1 MNTILLADD
10 DQYVLDGLLKH
21 IPWADMGVQIIG
33 TACDGAEAWRMF
45 QELKPDIVIT
55 DVYMPHMDGFQLT
68 ACIHEHDP
76 SFPVVILS
84 GYDDFAN
91 ARKAV
96 SSGIQHFLLKP
107 PSLAEIE
114 FVVREVVQQLHE
126 TSERD
131 ALLASYMQQQEV
143 LRRSMREAFFRDLL
157 VTRYRP
163 EELPQQRIAFLGL
176 PETPQVQTLSLSLV
190 RSDRWNKSREREWQ
204 LLRFG
209 TGNIIRE
216 VLNKRLEGLPQ
227 LTAELIDYTDKEFIV
242 IFLGAGN
249 HADADASTGT
259 GIGKLCQSFILEL
272 SAELVEHV
280 LQYMR
285 ISLMGG
291 LGEPHDGYHCIMDS
305 FLESQQAVEMAEMG
319 ELNRV
324 YAYAERPLPEPGE
337 EPVMPLETIRKLHDA
352 IFQRQLTE
360 VQEYWRLLRAD
371 NAAGAFALPVLKGVY
386 AGIVS
391 ALSTAASATIR
402 GGSDAA
408 SLEERM
414 LALQRC
420 SSASQLIEWMDGQM
434 ERMASRIKEEL
445 QGKKSH
451 AIVDQV
457 IKDYI
462 EKCYDKNIT
471 LEEIAAKLHVNRN
484 YLSQLFKKVTGE
496 PFVMYINKHRIRKAK
511 ELMMTGNY
519 MVYEVSE
526 MVGFQNS
533 TYFSQVFK
541 SITGYSPSE
550 YNR

>member
-10 DQYVLDGLLKH
+10 DRYVLDGMLKH
-21 IPWADMGVQIIG
+21 IPWADMGVRIIG
-33 TACDGAEAWRMF
+33 TAGDGAEAWRMF

-68 ACIHEHDP
+68 ACIHERDP

-84 GYDDFAN
+84 GYDDYAN

-131 ALLASYMQQQEV
+131 ALLASYTQQQEV

-157 VTRYRP
+157 VTRYRR

-176 PETPQVQTLSLSLV
+176 PETPKVQALSLSLV
-190 RSDRWNKSREREWQ
+190 RSERWNKSREREWQ

-216 VLNKRLEGLPQ
+216 VLNKRLEGKAQ
-227 LTAELIDYTDKEFIV
+227 LSAELLDYTDKEFIV
-242 IFLGAGN
+242 IFLAAGDS
-249 HADADASTGT
+249 AGPDARG
-259 GIGKLCQSFILEL
+259 LCQSFMLEL
-272 SAELVEHV
+272 STELVEQV

-291 LGEPHDGYHCIMDS
+291 LGGAHEGYHRIMDS

-324 YAYAERPLPEPGE
+324 YSYAERPEPEPGE
-337 EPVMPLETIRKLHDA
+337 EPVMPLDTIRKLHDA
-352 IFQRQLTE
+352 IFQRQLPE

-371 NAAGAFALPVLKGVY
+371 NASGAFPLPVLKGVY

-391 ALSTAASATIR
+391 ALSTAASATIQ
-402 GGSDAA
+402 GGGEAE

-414 LALQRC
+414 LALHRC

-434 ERMASRIKEEL
+434 ERMVGRIKEEW

-471 LEEIAAKLHVNRN
+471 LEEIAAQLHVNRN

-511 ELMMTGNY
+511 ELMMSGNY

-550 YNR
+550 FNR

>member
-1 MNTILLADD
+1 MKTILLADD

-21 IPWADMGVQIIG
+21 IPWEDMGVRIVG
-33 TACDGAEAWRMF
+33 TAGDGADAWRQF
-45 QELKPDIVIT
+45 QQLKPDIVIT
-55 DVYMPHMDGFQLT
+55 DIYMPEMDGFQLT
-68 ACIHEHDP
+68 ACIHERDP

-96 SSGIQHFLLKP
+96 KSGIQHFLLKP

-114 FVVREVVQQLHE
+114 FVVREVVQQLNE
-126 TSERD
+126 SNERD
-131 ALLASYMQQQEV
+131 LLLASYTAQQEV
-143 LRRSMREAFFRDLL
+143 LRSSMREAFFRDLL
-157 VTRYRP
+157 VTRYRSG
-163 EELPQQRIAFLGL
+163 ELPQQRIAFLGL
-176 PETPQVQTLSLSLV
+176 PEAPQVQTLCLSLV
-190 RSDRWNKSREREWQ
+190 RSDIWNKSREREWQ

-216 VLNKRLEGLPQ
+216 VLNKRLEGQTHLS
-227 LTAELIDYTDKEFIV
+227 AELLDYTDKEFIV
-242 IFLGAGN
+242 IFLGAE
-249 HADADASTGT
+249 DDAS
-259 GIGKLCQSFILEL
+259 KLCQSFILEL
-272 SAELVEHV
+272 STELVEQV

-285 ISLMGG
+285 MSVMGG
-291 LGEPHDGYHCIMDS
+291 LGCRHEGYHRIMDS

-324 YAYAERPLPEPGE
+324 YAYAERPLPEPGD

-352 IFQRQLTE
+352 IFQRQLPE

-402 GGSDAA
+402 GGGDAA

-414 LALQRC
+414 LALHRC
-420 SSASQLIEWMDGQM
+420 GSASQLIEWMDGQM
-434 ERMASRIKEEL
+434 ERMVGRIKEEL

-471 LEEIAAKLHVNRN
+471 LEEIAAQLHVNRN

-496 PFVMYINKHRIRKAK
+496 PFVMYINKHRIQKAK
-511 ELMMTGNY
+511 ELMMSGNY